1 LYIGK
6 SVRQK
11 KPFHFSFLNRKS
23 HEIFGEA
30 IIRDVSNS
38 RDAKNKRSVSKKT
51 ARTQATAVN
60 KNAREETPA
69 TNGYTRLKERQ

>member
-1 LYIGK
+1 M
-6 SVRQK
+6 RQK

-23 HEIFGEA
+23 HEIFGVA

-38 RDAKNKRSVSKKT
+38 RDAKNDRNVGKKT
-51 ARTQATAVN
+51 AKAQASAVN
-60 KNAREETPA
+60 KQAREETPA